1 MESHQIP
8 KNVTEFE
15 FHLVGDMT
23 LKQFMYLATG
33 LGLAYLTFVL
43 FAVSIPFIAYPLIVI
58 FASIGL
64 AMAFL
69 PIMEQPLDHW
79 VKAYMLAI
87 FSPTQRLFN
96 PTYLNLSSMD
106 FGNRL
111 NRYLL
116 DSITQDTQKLPGD
129 LSLSQITSV
138 QKQNTQPFLPPP
150 APITQNAQPQ
160 PSPIPQ
166 NRPTPKPGLASK
178 LSSIPSSG
186 QLHKSVELAQQ
197 SQIIQAKIIDT
208 QKVLDQIKAQAAV
221 AGVKSNQFTEQFQLT
236 LARLQ
241 QLSKQ
246 QAEISRDLAILS
258 ESHPSIQSKK
268 VVINPKTTSFSDT
281 QLILTAIPN
290 MISGIVTDNQGN
302 YLEGVIVVT
311 HDKQGLPVRALKS
324 NKLGQFLAATPLG
337 NGTYSISLE
346 KEGFAFDILELTL
359 DGSVIPPIRVTA
371 KQGGVNG

>member
-43 FAVSIPFIAYPLIVI
+43 FAGSIPFIAYPLIVI

-160 PSPIPQ
+160 PSPAPQ

-197 SQIIQAKIIDT
+197 SQIVQAKIIDT
-208 QKVLDQIKAQAAV
+208 QKVLEQIKAQAAV

-246 QAEISRDLAILS
+246 QAEISRNLAILS

-371 KQGGVNG
+371 KQGGING